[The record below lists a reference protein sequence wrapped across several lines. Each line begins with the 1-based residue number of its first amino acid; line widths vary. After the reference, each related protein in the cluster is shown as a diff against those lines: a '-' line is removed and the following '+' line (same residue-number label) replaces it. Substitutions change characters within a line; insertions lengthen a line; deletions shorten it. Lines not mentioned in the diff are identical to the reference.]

1 MAFAHLTTRYMYKN
15 ITLILSKLQTHA
27 GALLNGRA
35 GSSGELEGPAGNA
48 RETQF
53 APRTRCFMEHS
64 S

>member
-1 MAFAHLTTRYMYKN
+1 MYIN
-15 ITLILSKLQTHA
+15 ITLILLELQTHA